1 MDGNVIPR
9 LDSRLLALL
18 ESGPKGTAK
27 RRYEKHFSVRSGQ
40 RIAIVSVD
48 NVDWIE
54 ANGDYV
60 TLHAG
65 KKCHLMRG
73 TMNHVETQLDPDR
86 FIRIH
91 RSTIVQ
97 ANRISELVSLDNREF
112 IVRLADG
119 TELSA
124 SRTYSQR
131 LERWL

>member
-1 MDGNVIPR
+1 
-9 LDSRLLALL
+9 
-18 ESGPKGTAK
+18 
-27 RRYEKHFSVRSGQ
+27 
-40 RIAIVSVD
+40 
-48 NVDWIE
+48 
-54 ANGDYV
+54 
-60 TLHAG
+60 
-65 KKCHLMRG
+65 MRG